1 MFADVPN
8 FQAMLPHSQ
17 PKEIVQ
23 MLNDLFHRFDRLVA
37 MHQVYKVETVGDSY
51 MTVGG
56 IPDQIAE
63 HAEMICH
70 VAIGMLWEARS
81 VAEPV
86 SKKPLQIRIGIHS
99 GPIIA
104 GVVAVRMPR
113 YCLFGDT
120 VSTAS
125 LMDSNGQP
133 GKIHCSDKTHKIATA
148 TGRFEFANRGTMY
161 IKGKGEVETYFL
173 LKSTKKSV
181 WEIIGRERGN
191 LGSTA
196 CGS

>member
-1 MFADVPN
+1 
-8 FQAMLPHSQ
+8 
-17 PKEIVQ
+17 
-23 MLNDLFHRFDRLVA
+23 
-37 MHQVYKVETVGDSY
+37 VYKVETVGDSY

-113 YCLFGDT
+113 HTKLPLRPDD
-120 VSTAS
+120 
-125 LMDSNGQP
+125 LNLP
-133 GKIHCSDKTHKIATA
+133 
-148 TGRFEFANRGTMY
+148 TGVPC
-161 IKGKGEVETYFL
+161 I
-173 LKSTKKSV
+173 S
-181 WEIIGRERGN
+181 RE
-191 LGSTA
+191 
-196 CGS
+196 